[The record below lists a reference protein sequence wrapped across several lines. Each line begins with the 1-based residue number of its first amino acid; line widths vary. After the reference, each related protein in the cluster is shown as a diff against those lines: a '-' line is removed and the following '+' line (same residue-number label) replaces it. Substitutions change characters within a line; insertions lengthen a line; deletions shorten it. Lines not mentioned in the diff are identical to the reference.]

1 MAIKLVKRFFY
12 QNYTYFSLSFILPPI
27 HFKCLISLLGDKRHF
42 KGVFGMG
49 RENVRER
56 ELIKRGKGKGKGYG
70 YMLFGIT
77 M

>member
-1 MAIKLVKRFFY
+1 
-12 QNYTYFSLSFILPPI
+12 
-27 HFKCLISLLGDKRHF
+27 
-42 KGVFGMG
+42 MG

-56 ELIKRGKGKGKGYG
+56 ELIKRGKGKGKGYD

>member
-1 MAIKLVKRFFY
+1 MIKFHSKVTLTPLD
-12 QNYTYFSLSFILPPI
+12 NS
-27 HFKCLISLLGDKRHF
+27 
-42 KGVFGMG
+42 KGVFGME

>member
-1 MAIKLVKRFFY
+1 
-12 QNYTYFSLSFILPPI
+12 
-27 HFKCLISLLGDKRHF
+27 
-42 KGVFGMG
+42 MG

-70 YMLFGIT
+70 YMLFSIT

>member
-1 MAIKLVKRFFY
+1 ME
-12 QNYTYFSLSFILPPI
+12 
-27 HFKCLISLLGDKRHF
+27 
-42 KGVFGMG
+42 
-49 RENVRER
+49 RENIRER